1 MSIYFSLG
9 EGNGNPLQCS
19 CLENH
24 RDGRAWWAAVYGVAQ
39 SRTRLKRL
47 SSSSSTFLLLLV
59 KFFFLITSN
68 VSWGWSFEWTLKSD
82 LLATWTWMSKS
93 HQIWDLSGII
103 SLSTIC
109 VPFSLSCPSGTPIM
123 CRLFL
128 RMLPQSSHRFFHS
141 FLFLFFFVPWLGNLN
156 GPAF

>member
-19 CLENH
+19 CLENPRAGESGGLPSMGSH
-24 RDGRAWWAAVYGVAQ
+24 RVGW
-39 SRTRLKRL
+39 LKWLR
-47 SSSSSTFLLLLV
+47 SSSSTFLLLLV
-59 KFFFLITSN
+59 KLFFLITSN
-68 VSWGWSFEWTLKSD
+68 VSWGWSFESTLKSD
-82 LLATWTWMSKS
+82 LLATCTWMSKS

-128 RMLPQSSHRFFHS
+128 WMLPQSSHRFFHS
-141 FLFLFFFVPWLGNLN
+141 FSFLFFFVPWLGNLN